1 MLQLFIDDHFVAEQV
16 TVSPVEHVELVTLA
30 DEFDADRQMR
40 ICRLR
45 SIPADRAVVA
55 KAIMR
60 VLGDGVDEAV
70 ILNGDEAVILGG
82 ADQLAVERLA
92 PSQRAQAALTNS
104 VGRLHVDAQHP
115 DFAMLDGKTIGHGQ
129 TFDWCGD

>member
-16 TVSPVEHVELVTLA
+16 TVSPAEHVELVTLA

-45 SIPADRAVVA
+45 SILADRAVVA

-70 ILNGDEAVILGG
+70 ILGG

-92 PSQRAQAALTNS
+92 PHS
-104 VGRLHVDAQHP
+104 VRRLR
-115 DFAMLDGKTIGHGQ
+115 
-129 TFDWCGD
+129 